1 MNSKEKIELVKSR
14 VTIADYF
21 NEIIIPDMGWYYN
34 DGYIADLNM
43 REVIKC
49 PFHSEDTPS
58 FRYYPETNSYY
69 CWGCAKGG
77 DVIRLHRD
85 FMVDKGDDVS
95 FTTAVDFLYEVFIE
109 GSISKAQN
117 INKVKKKV
125 EYENK
130 GSDVIIF
137 KIETSKIEDKLL
149 RDDKISKESK
159 YIIYRLMDDADRLI
173 RLNMIDAKKALKDI
187 KDTFERICNKRKI
200 E

>member
-34 DGYIADLNM
+34 DGYTADLNI

-95 FTTAVDFLYEVFIE
+95 FATAVDFLYEVFIE

-149 RDDKISKESK
+149 RDESISKESK

-187 KDTFERICNKRKI
+187 KDTFERIYNKRKN
-200 E
+200 

>member
-1 MNSKEKIELVKSR
+1 MISKEKIELVKSR

-34 DGYIADLNM
+34 DGYTADLNI

-49 PFHSEDTPS
+49 PFHSEVTPS

-95 FTTAVDFLYEVFIE
+95 FATAVDFLYEVFIE

-187 KDTFERICNKRKI
+187 KDTFERIYNKRKI